1 MSVCDVMLGKKSWCY
16 DIEKKEEVKV
26 KVKVMVKVKVEV
38 IAVTSTTLINLD
50 KNMIEKNKSK

>member
-1 MSVCDVMLGKKSWCY
+1 MLGKKSWCY

-26 KVKVMVKVKVEV
+26 KGKVMVKVKDEV